1 MDTELIERL
10 LDLMERSSLTEI
22 EYDANGTRIHIVK
35 RHGEA
40 AVIPSERKE
49 RAIGA
54 ATGFPGQAAPN
65 SAPLADTGPHIVK
78 AALSGSFYRAPE
90 PGAPPYVAVGDVV
103 AEGDTLAL
111 IESMKLLN
119 PVEADVAGRIVAAV
133 AQESETVEMGA
144 TLFLIAPTG
153 Q

>member
-10 LDLMERSSLTEI
+10 LGLMEQSSLTQL
-22 EYDANGTRIHIVK
+22 EYDANGTRIRIVK
-35 RHGEA
+35 RHGK
-40 AVIPSERKE
+40 AVVVPSEE
-49 RAIGA
+49 DDGMIDV
-54 ATGFPGQAAPN
+54 ATGFPDRAIGNYVPISNA
-65 SAPLADTGPHIVK
+65 GPHSIK

-119 PVEADVAGRIVAAV
+119 PVEADVAGRIVAALP
-133 AQESETVEMGA
+133 QEGEIVEMGV
-144 TLFLIAPTG
+144 TLFLIEPTG

>member
-10 LDLMERSSLTEI
+10 LGLMEQSMLTEL
-22 EYDANGTRIHIVK
+22 EYDANGTRIRIAK
-35 RHGEA
+35 RHGK
-40 AVIPSERKE
+40 AVVLPSEE
-49 RAIGA
+49 DGGVIDP
-54 ATGFPGQAAPN
+54 ATGFPGEPTGDPTPASDA
-65 SAPLADTGPHIVK
+65 GPHSIK
-78 AALSGSFYRAPE
+78 AALSGSFYRAPA

-119 PVEADVAGRIVAAV
+119 PVEADVAGRIVATLP
-133 AQESETVEMGA
+133 QEGETVEMGA
-144 TLFLIAPTG
+144 TLFLIEPTG